1 MKKDKNKIFW
11 ESLSFEYHLATLL
24 TVFQST
30 RAVVLKPGV
39 ATHVLPKNSYWK
51 LLNKC
56 DRFIDS
62 YLELG

>member
-30 RAVVLKPGV
+30 RAVVLKPAV
-39 ATHVLPKNSYWK
+39 ATHMCVAKNLQCVAK
-51 LLNKC
+51 KFLLKAA
-56 DRFIDS
+56 
-62 YLELG
+62 